1 MATTTN
7 PDSLLLQLRSLIP
20 KRPLLKSEALRIAE
34 LQANRLLAWGSIDEP
49 GTPSDLVAGLPFVA
63 VGYRRDLPVSGCT
76 QWVKPRWRMLLC
88 ADEPLVRQR
97 FSLMHEFKHVL
108 DHETADYRSFGPD
121 DTEASYRAEL
131 AADYFAA
138 CVLMPKRLVKRLW
151 GQGVQ
156 HPKELAAAFG
166 VSDVAMRYRLQQ
178 LGLTERYAS
187 RHGRHASGPPRIY
200 WRERTSHVTPPVGAV
215 A

>member
-7 PDSLLLQLRSLIP
+7 PDSLLLQLRSLMP
-20 KRPLLKSEALRIAE
+20 KRPLLKHEALRIAE
-34 LQANRLLAWGSIDEP
+34 LQANRLLAWGSVDEP
-49 GTPSDLVAGLPFVA
+49 GTPSDLVASLPFVH
-63 VGYRRDLPVSGCT
+63 VGYRKGLPVSGCT
-76 QWVKPRWRMLLC
+76 QWVKPRWHVVLC

-97 FSLMHEFKHVL
+97 FTLMHEFLHIVHH
-108 DHETADYRSFGPD
+108 DNANYESFEPD
-121 DTEASYRAEL
+121 ATEAGYRAEL
-131 AADYFAA
+131 VADYFAA

-156 HPKELAAAFG
+156 HPRELAAAFD

-178 LGLTERYAS
+178 LGLTEPYA
-187 RHGRHASGPPRIY
+187 RRHASHTSSPPRIY
-200 WRERTSHVTPPVGAV
+200 WRERTTHLLPLEGAP